1 MERGKGAIIR
11 HSASFFLKSCAG
23 KSAPSQNRT
32 VNVPVN
38 KPFNLRQAQEHNI
51 YFGIVHRKK
60 TVILINSHRGRQ
72 VERRFMN
79 IINKKIE
86 LSDGRV
92 IEIETGKLAKQADGS
107 VVVKMG
113 GTMLLACVTC
123 AKDAKEDVDFMPLQ
137 VDYKEKFASAGRFP
151 GGFMKR
157 EGKASDAEILTA
169 RLVDRALRPLF
180 PEDFHAEV
188 YVTINLISAEKDIQP
203 DALAGLAASS
213 ALAVSDIPFGGPIS
227 EVRVARIDGQLKIN
241 PGFSEMDK
249 ADIDLMVA
257 ATYDNIMM
265 VEGEM
270 KEVSEADM
278 LEAIKFAHEEIKK
291 HCKVQME
298 LMEETG
304 KTVKRT
310 YCHEENDEE
319 LRKAV
324 EAFCY
329 DRCYAIAKSGSA
341 KHERSDAFDALKEE
355 FYQTLPE
362 EDREAKKMMVERYY
376 HTVEKTAMRNL
387 ILDEGIRL
395 DGRKSDEVRPIW
407 CEVGYLPCAHGSAIF
422 TRGETQSLSTVTLG
436 TKLDMKELDEVLVQ
450 GSEQFVLHYNFPPFA
465 TGEAKA
471 QRGVGRREIGHG
483 NLAWRAL
490 KPMVPLAPENPYA
503 VRVVSDILESN
514 GSSSMATV
522 CAGCLALMDAGVKIR
537 KPVAGVAMGLIT
549 DAERPNDRYAILTDI
564 LGDEDHL
571 GDMDFKVTG
580 TKDGITATQMDIK
593 VDGLSYEVLAKALEQ
608 ARQGRMHIM
617 GEMMKCISEP
627 REDYKP
633 FVPRIIQIRVP
644 GEFIGAIIGKGGEV
658 IQKIQRETGTV
669 VTITED
675 NVNGVSEG
683 IVDIFGQDKE
693 SMDKAL
699 EWINGICA
707 VPEVGK
713 VYHGKVVSVLEFGAF
728 VEILPGKEGL
738 LHISELDWG
747 KTDKVED
754 VINVGDEV
762 DVKLLEIDAK
772 TGKMRLSRKA
782 LLDKPEGYVEPER
795 RPRPATGDRGPRRN
809 GGNGD
814 DRRGPRRDDR
824 RMSDERRNDRRDDR
838 RAPRRENKQPRQ
850 ENQLGDFMTDAGFDA
865 PDYNDPDIF

>member
-1 MERGKGAIIR
+1 M
-11 HSASFFLKSCAG
+11 
-23 KSAPSQNRT
+23 
-32 VNVPVN
+32 N
-38 KPFNLRQAQEHNI
+38 KKL
-51 YFGIVHRKK
+51 
-60 TVILINSHRGRQ
+60 
-72 VERRFMN
+72 MN

-107 VVVKMG
+107 VVVKTG
-113 GTMLLACVTC
+113 GTMLLATVTA
-123 AKDAKEDVDFMPLQ
+123 AKDAKDDVDFMPLQ
-137 VDYKEKFASAGRFP
+137 VDYKEKFYSAGRFP

-157 EGKASDAEILTA
+157 EGKATDAEILTA

-188 YVTINLISAEKDIQP
+188 YVQITLISAEKDIQP

-227 EVRVARIDGQLKIN
+227 EVRVVRINGEFKID
-241 PGFSEMDK
+241 PTYSEMEQ
-249 ADIDLMVA
+249 ADLDLMVA

-298 LMEETG
+298 LTEECG

-310 YCHEENDEE
+310 YCHEVNDEE
-319 LRKAV
+319 LKKAV

-329 DRCYAIAKSGSA
+329 DKCYAVAKSGQD
-341 KHERSDAFDALKEE
+341 KHARSDAFDAIKEE
-355 FYQTLPE
+355 FMQTIPE
-362 EDREAKKMMVERYY
+362 EEREEKQMMVDRYY
-376 HTVEKTAMRNL
+376 HAVEKTAMRNL

-395 DGRKSDEVRPIW
+395 DGRHSTEVRPIW

-422 TRGETQSLSTVTLG
+422 TRGETQALASVTLG
-436 TKLDMKELDEVLVQ
+436 TKMDMKELDEVLVQ
-450 GSEQFVLHYNFPPFA
+450 GTEQFVLHYNFPPFA

-490 KPMVPLAPENPYA
+490 KPVVPLAPENPYA

-514 GSSSMATV
+514 GSSSMASV
-522 CAGCLALMDAGVKIR
+522 CGGCLALMDAGVKIK

-549 DAERPNDRYAILTDI
+549 DADKPNERYAILTDI

-617 GEMMKCISEP
+617 GEMMKTISEP

-633 FVPRIIQIRVP
+633 FVPRIVQIRVP

-669 VTITED
+669 VTITEEQ
-675 NVNGVSEG
+675 NNGVSEG
-683 IVDIFGQDKE
+683 VVDIFGDNKE
-693 SMDKAL
+693 CMDKAL
-699 EWINGICA
+699 AWINGICA
-707 VPEVGK
+707 VPEVGA
-713 VYHGKVVSVLEFGAF
+713 VYHGKVVSILEFGAF

-738 LHISELDWG
+738 LHISELDWK
-747 KTDKVED
+747 KTEKVED
-754 VINVGDEV
+754 VLAVGDEV

-772 TGKMRLSRKA
+772 TGKMRLSRRA
-782 LLDKPEGYVEPER
+782 LMEKPEGYVEPER
-795 RPRPATGDRGPRRN
+795 KPRPSGDR
-809 GGNGD
+809 
-814 DRRGPRRDDR
+814 
-824 RMSDERRNDRRDDR
+824 DRRDDR
-838 RAPRRENKQPRQ
+838 RGGDRRDSRGPRRDGDRRDDRRGDRRDNRGPRR
-850 ENQLGDFMTDAGFDA
+850 DA
-865 PDYNDPDIF
+865 PKPEAPEFDGNENNNDPEMF